1 MNNNLP
7 TSSER
12 PDPFDALLRE
22 SEAHIPDDG
31 FTARVLVALP
41 PRRRFEPLRVA
52 LFAAAWLAGA
62 VILLVH
68 APALVGTA
76 TAFLQHARHGEL
88 APLLALAPVVFAVG
102 CLVWALA
109 SWALED
115 WT

>member
-1 MNNNLP
+1 MNSNSP
-7 TSSER
+7 TSPER

-31 FTARVLVALP
+31 FTARVLTALP
-41 PRRRFEPLRVA
+41 PRRRFDPLRLG

-62 VILLVH
+62 VILLLR
-68 APALVGTA
+68 APSVTA
-76 TAFLQHARHGEL
+76 TAAAFLNHTRHGDL

-102 CLVWALA
+102 CLAWALA
-109 SWALED
+109 SWALEE